1 MGRILDGRVVA
12 ATRDQTH
19 VRSSA
24 MPQQFAK
31 PPLVELIA
39 EVRWGALAVPPQ
51 PNTVTVGIGGP
62 DSRASAFFFQL
73 GAKLAAAGFDGV
85 EQLQPFGISIPSQPS
100 YRFKK
105 TDQSSPTLFQAG
117 TNIFTVNTTPPYQ
130 TWAQFRPSIEIGIRA
145 LIETRPNNEPF
156 LSISVRYI
164 DLFKE
169 DLTDGRSI
177 GKFLSEILDVE
188 LTLPQSILNNLPSGA
203 EVRPHLSLTIP
214 LQSGM
219 TMMLNLLEGS
229 VGGDRGVVMDT
240 VVSSINKAIP
250 SEVESVMAAFD
261 DAHDVIRSIF
271 LGMTK
276 KIHGSM
282 KPIGE
287 VAR

>member
-1 MGRILDGRVVA
+1 
-12 ATRDQTH
+12 
-19 VRSSA
+19 

-39 EVRWGALAVPPQ
+39 EVRWGAVAVSPQ
-51 PNTVTVGIGGP
+51 PNTVTVGFGGL
-62 DSRASAFFFQL
+62 DGQASAFFFQL
-73 GAKLAAAGFDGV
+73 GAKLAAAGFGGV
-85 EQLQPFGISIPSQPS
+85 EQLQPFGISIPFQPS

-105 TDQSSPTLFQAG
+105 ADLSSPTLFQSG

-145 LIETRPNNEPF
+145 LIETRLNNDPF

-169 DLTDGRSI
+169 DLTGGRSI
-177 GKFLSEILDVE
+177 GKFLSEVLDVE
-188 LTLPQSILNNLPSGA
+188 LTLPQSVLNNLPPDG

-214 LQSGM
+214 LKSGM

-250 SEVESVMAAFD
+250 SEVESVMATFD
-261 DAHDVIRSIF
+261 DAHDIIRSIF

-282 KPIGE
+282 KPIEE